1 MKILFA
7 GTPDI
12 AAIVMKELAKQ
23 HEITLVITRLDSAV
37 GRKRIMTPSDVAIA
51 AEELSIPILKTNQI
65 GTDQIE
71 VIKSGHADMAVVV
84 AYGSLIPAS
93 ALALFP
99 WWNLHF
105 SVLPA
110 WRGATPLQHSLIN
123 KSGQGLSLFK
133 LEPTLDTGPIIE
145 SLELDLPE
153 DKPAGEIMVDLA
165 SIGAQM
171 ILRNL
176 VHPNDPAPQQGSP
189 TFAPKISRSDA
200 RLDFRDLAAVLQR
213 KINAYN
219 PEPVAWCRAG
229 DKDLRILKAA
239 AIGSDD
245 WNSLADKKLTTGEIE
260 ISNGKVLVSCGSGSL
275 LELIEVQPAGGKPM
289 MAADWYRG
297 YARTNLE

>member
-71 VIKSGHADMAVVV
+71 VIKSVHADMAVVV

-93 ALALFP
+93 ALALFQ

-176 VHPNDPAPQQGSP
+176 GHPKDPAPQQGSP

-200 RLDFRDLAAVLQR
+200 RLDFRDLAPVLQR

-239 AIGSDD
+239 AIGSVD

-260 ISNGKVLVSCGSGSL
+260 ISNGRVLVSCGSGSL

-289 MAADWYRG
+289 MATDWYRG
-297 YARTNLE
+297 YAGTNLE